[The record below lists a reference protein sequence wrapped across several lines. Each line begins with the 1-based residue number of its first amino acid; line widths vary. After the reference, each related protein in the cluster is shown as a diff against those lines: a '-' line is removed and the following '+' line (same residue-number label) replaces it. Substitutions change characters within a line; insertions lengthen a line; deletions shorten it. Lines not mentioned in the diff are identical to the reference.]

1 MFSLVWTM
9 ALLGA
14 LFSLGKRV
22 KRPLLSTGLY
32 VAMGGL
38 VLRSALPWISQVSAT
53 GVTLL
58 LAGGAAYT
66 VGAAMF
72 LLSSRLPLAH
82 LVWRLFVMAG
92 SGLHF
97 FATLSQVRSAEEW
110 LRLAIPSPPMV
121 CCVTASSKSVP
132 LPLAQTHGEATGL
145 QRKPCQPMHTL
156 PAMPHGAGPAKWLV
170 FLEARRQAC
179 CYAQAS

>member
-1 MFSLVWTM
+1 LFSLVWTM

-32 VAMGGL
+32 VAMGWM

-92 SGLHF
+92 RGCISLQHCRKSDRRKSGC
-97 FATLSQVRSAEEW
+97 AW
-110 LRLAIPSPPMV
+110 PS
-121 CCVTASSKSVP
+121 
-132 LPLAQTHGEATGL
+132 H
-145 QRKPCQPMHTL
+145 
-156 PAMPHGAGPAKWLV
+156 PHPWCAA
-170 FLEARRQAC
+170 
-179 CYAQAS
+179 